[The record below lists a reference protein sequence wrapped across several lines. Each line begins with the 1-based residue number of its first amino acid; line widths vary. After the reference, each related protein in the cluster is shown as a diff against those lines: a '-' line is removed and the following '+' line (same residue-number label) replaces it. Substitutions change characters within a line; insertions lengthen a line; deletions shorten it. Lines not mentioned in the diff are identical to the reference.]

1 MTFPTPTE
9 RFFFYLLYRVPAS
22 VAWVSDTLKTFD
34 FERHS
39 LVMLALW

>member
-9 RFFFYLLYRVPAS
+9 RFFFYLLHRVPAS
-22 VAWVSDTLKTFD
+22 VAWVSDMLKTFD